1 MGNAVT
7 VTPGAG
13 FTGATAT
20 LSNASSDTAGTVTF
34 TTATTIPASPYLIFT
49 LQWGGSWTS
58 SDVAEVPSIGV
69 VPCANPTKGRTA
81 AQMAAVA
88 ALGPF
93 YAIPNSLNTKV
104 DIYCTN
110 APAASTAYD
119 LAYFAI
125 QGP

>member
-20 LSNASSDTAGTVTF
+20 LNFSAADAAGFVTF

-49 LQWGGSWTS
+49 LKWGGSWAS
-58 SDVAEVPSIGV
+58 SYTDAPVISVF
-69 VPCANPTKGRTA
+69 PCAIMSNSRTA
-81 AQMAAVA
+81 AQMLAVA

-93 YAIPNSLNTKV
+93 YCIPDANNTKV
-104 DIYCTN
+104 DVYCTN
-110 APAASTAYD
+110 APVASTAYD
-119 LAYFAI
+119 LGYTAI

>member
-13 FTGATAT
+13 FTSATAA
-20 LSNASSDTAGTVTF
+20 LNFSASDKAGFVTF
-34 TTATTIPASPYLIFT
+34 TTATTIPASPYLLFSIK
-49 LQWGGSWTS
+49 WGGSWAS
-58 SDVAEVPSIGV
+58 SYTDAPVIIVF
-69 VPCANPTKGRTA
+69 PCAIMSNARTA
-81 AQMAAVA
+81 AQMAGVA

-93 YAIPNSLNTKV
+93 YAVPDANNTKV

-119 LAYFAI
+119 IGYAAI